1 MYLTKINCDLHI
13 SSPLPPSILQPQTE
27 AMYQLA
33 TVHRKKSTRSFVVH
47 VTKDFSNKSSCEVK
61 IEKHFLVLNSNDNGT
76 VEMSDVCLA
85 LPSPAIRAGGTNCT
99 AKT

>member
-1 MYLTKINCDLHI
+1 
-13 SSPLPPSILQPQTE
+13 
-27 AMYQLA
+27 
-33 TVHRKKSTRSFVVH
+33 
-47 VTKDFSNKSSCEVK
+47 VK